1 MVEILNFQI
10 LDDHLIR
17 FDFNDGT
24 SKTVNFKPF
33 IGEDSLTKPLADP
46 DYFRQAKL
54 YDRGRGIYWPNEYD
68 VCPDFLR
75 DYAEEVTLQSVA

>member
-1 MVEILNFQI
+1 MVENLSFQI

-17 FDFNDGT
+17 FDFDDGA
-24 SKTVNFKPF
+24 SKTVDFKPF

-46 DYFRQAKL
+46 DYFRQVKL

-68 VCPDFLR
+68 VCPDF
-75 DYAEEVTLQSVA
+75 